1 MQSAIESTP
10 ESFASVC
17 RRISSVAAT
26 CLPEDFL
33 LREEWA
39 GHPVVESFE
48 IVNGI
53 FVRIVVLSETI
64 PEKISVFE
72 RRRELPSHRTIAALS
87 DATDPC
93 LLLQAA
99 KTLHLR

>member
-1 MQSAIESTP
+1 
-10 ESFASVC
+10 
-17 RRISSVAAT
+17 
-26 CLPEDFL
+26 
-33 LREEWA
+33 
-39 GHPVVESFE
+39 
-48 IVNGI
+48 
-53 FVRIVVLSETI
+53 VRIVVLSETI

-99 KTLHLR
+99 KNLHLR